1 MEKKNLFDRP
11 KGFLRSKK
19 LAVQLLVLSLVLC
32 SSVVASASSS
42 AQSVKF
48 GIKMSNVG
56 VASVLDYIASH
67 TDFAFLYDDALLA
80 SLPSVTINSGDLEM
94 KEVLEKCFAG
104 SNVEYTIKN
113 KTIVLSKKAEPIAAQ
128 QVKKVTVKGKVIDS
142 SKKPVVGATIIV
154 LGTTTGSISDDKGA
168 FIITANEGAELEIS
182 YVGCITEKR
191 KVTAV
196 TANMIIELKDDAMK
210 VEDVVV
216 VGYGTTSVKDF
227 TGSVARIGAKEIGIK
242 TVTGTSALMQ
252 NVAAGVQ
259 VSQSTGRP
267 GETSRI
273 RVRGATSLTGA
284 NDPLYVIDGIPT
296 DDAAMFDAI
305 PPSDIS
311 SIDVLK
317 DASASAIYGSRAANG
332 VVLVTTKKG
341 TLDRKATFNV
351 DYTASHDSQI
361 KNFTMLDGDQFRDY
375 LTILAEQTRK
385 YEPDN
390 KTANLILQEG
400 SGFLGTANN
409 DWFDMVKQPAWR
421 HNLNVSASGGSKA
434 MSYYISTSIQDQK
447 GMVVGDDLTRYVGRV
462 NLEANIGRI
471 FKLGT
476 NVTGTYTD
484 QKTSGTTL
492 FAAQG
497 YRPDVEVYDANGNF
511 LMTGTSAHPL
521 ANSKKIDERDNYRFF
536 GTIYGE
542 LEIIKNLKLKSSLS
556 ANQNMDY
563 NYTFSPSFL
572 SSDGKAVASR
582 RDGNG
587 FSTIWDNTLAY
598 NKLIGDH
605 SIDALVGVSFENAE
619 SQSLSLSKKG
629 FALDEIFI
637 NVTNGTDYSSASD
650 SKTGRGLL
658 STFFRANYKYKDKY
672 LATFTARYD
681 GSSMFGKNNR
691 YGFFPSG
698 ALAWRISQED
708 FMKGATAVDDIKLK
722 VSAGR
727 TGVQNMTSYS
737 NRDLYSTATY
747 NGQTGIK
754 HSQLGNPDIAWEQST
769 LYDVAVDY
777 AFFGHRLTGSLGYY
791 RKDTD
796 GLIWEYSFPS
806 SMAVGTMNRNIGS
819 VRNEGIEFNV
829 RGVLIDKKDLSL
841 SVAMNI
847 SHNKNEVLKLES
859 DGAFIS
865 AKGEII
871 QGIGVTQVLAEG
883 YPMGSFIGYESNGI
897 IQDMGRVTALN
908 NYAVWRGK
916 SYYDTSKLYPGMIE
930 YNDLNGDGT
939 IDAKDQTIIGSPDP
953 DFYGGIVAQFQYKKI
968 SVDLD
973 FGFQVGGQKIYGK
986 ALQNVPSQLAG
997 LVDYNLYNVWSPENT
1012 SSKVPVRYLE
1022 QGVPRN
1028 TNLSIYDASY
1038 FRLQNLRVS
1047 YELPKWNKG
1056 NMRST
1061 LFISA
1066 SNLFT
1071 ITKYPGT
1078 DPATVSGGSNYGG
1091 NYESSYPGIRT
1102 VSFGAKLN
1110 F

>member
-11 KGFLRSKK
+11 KGFLRSAK
-19 LAVQLLVLSLVLC
+19 LAMQLLVLSLVLC
-32 SSVVASASSS
+32 SSVEASAASS

-56 VASVLDYIASH
+56 VASVLDYIAAH
-67 TDFAFLYDDALLA
+67 TEFAFLYDDALLA
-80 SLPSVTINSGDLEM
+80 SLPAVTINSGNSEM
-94 KEVLEKCFAG
+94 KDVLDKCFAG

-113 KTIVLSKKAEPIAAQ
+113 KTIVLSKKAAPIAAQ

-154 LGTTTGSISDDKGA
+154 LGTATGSISDDKGA
-168 FIITANEGAELEIS
+168 FIITANEGSELEIS
-182 YVGCITEKR
+182 FVGCLPEKR
-191 KVTAV
+191 KVTEA
-196 TANMIIELKDDAMK
+196 TANMVVELKDDAMK

-242 TVTGTSALMQ
+242 NVAGTSALMQ

-259 VSQSTGRP
+259 VSQATGRP

-341 TLDRKATFNV
+341 TLDKKATFNV
-351 DYTASHDSQI
+351 DYTASYDSQI
-361 KNFTMLDGDQFRDY
+361 KNFTILNGDQFRGY
-375 LTILAEQTRK
+375 LTNLAIQTLAV
-385 YEPDN
+385 EPDN
-390 KTANLILQEG
+390 KTAALILDKE
-400 SGFLGTANN
+400 SGFLGTANS

-462 NLEANIGRI
+462 NLEANIGRL

-476 NVTGTYTD
+476 NLSATYTD
-484 QKTSGTTL
+484 QNSSGTSL
-492 FAAQG
+492 FGSQG

-511 LMTGTSAHPL
+511 VMTGTSPHPL
-521 ANSKKIDERDNYRFF
+521 ANSKEIDNRDNYRFF

-563 NYTFSPSFL
+563 RYTFSPSFL
-572 SSDGKAVASR
+572 SSRNEADASR
-582 RDGNG
+582 TDANG

-605 SIDALVGVSFENAE
+605 SIDALVGVSFENVE
-619 SQSLSLSKKG
+619 NQSLYLAKKG
-629 FALDEIFI
+629 YALDEIFT
-637 NVTNGTDYSSASD
+637 NVTSGTDYSSSSD

-698 ALAWRISQED
+698 ALAWRISQESFLKD
-708 FMKGATAVDDIKLK
+708 VKAIDDIKLK

-727 TGVQNMTSYS
+727 TGVQNMSSYS
-737 NRDLYSTATY
+737 NRDLYKTKTY
-747 NGQTGIK
+747 NGKPAII

-791 RKDTD
+791 RKNTD
-796 GLIWEYSFPS
+796 GLIWGYSFPS
-806 SMAVGTMNRNIGS
+806 SMAVNDKMNRNIGS
-819 VRNEGIEFNV
+819 VRNEGVEFNV
-829 RGVLIDKKDLSL
+829 RGVIVDKKDFDFSL
-841 SVAMNI
+841 GMNI
-847 SHNKNEVLKLES
+847 SHNKNTVLKLER
-859 DGAFIS
+859 DGAYIS

-871 QGIGVTQVLAEG
+871 QGTSGQVLAEG
-883 YPMGSFIGYESNGI
+883 YPMGSFLGYESNGI
-897 IQDMGRVTALN
+897 IQTQGRVTALN
-908 NYAVWRGK
+908 NYAVFRGN
-916 SYYDTSKLYPGMIE
+916 STYDGAKLYPGMIE
-930 YNDLNGDGT
+930 YKDLNGDGK
-939 IDAKDQTIIGSPDP
+939 IGIEDQTIIGSPDP
-953 DFYGGIVAQFQYKKI
+953 DFYGGIVAQLQYKKI
-968 SVDLD
+968 SLDLD
-973 FGFQVGGQKIYGK
+973 FGFQVGGQKVYGK
-986 ALQNVPSQLAG
+986 ALQNVPAQLAG
-997 LVDYNLYNVWSPENT
+997 LVDYNLYNAWSPENT

-1022 QGVPRN
+1022 QGVPRT

-1047 YELPKWNKG
+1047 YELPKWNKA

-1066 SNLFT
+1066 TNLFT

-1078 DPATVSGGSNYGG
+1078 DPATVNNTATYGG